1 VAIDAYELSLAVLGL
16 VALGA
21 AWLPAY
27 LDSRPVSLPI
37 VLIGAGA
44 LLFALPSPLEPPDPR
59 AHLKVTEHLSELGVL
74 VALIG
79 TGLSIDRPIGL
90 RRWAN
95 TWRLLAV
102 ALPLGVAVSAV
113 AGSVLLGLAPAG
125 ALLLGAVLAPTDPVL
140 ASDVQVGE
148 PSVDDDNSDEN
159 EVEPEDEVRVT
170 LTSEAGLND
179 GLAFPFVYAAI
190 ALAASGGVGW
200 VGSWALIDVGYR
212 IGAGIAV
219 GVAIGW
225 VLCRISFRPPGPT
238 TALSEASDGFVGIAA
253 MLLAYGVGQL
263 VYGYG
268 FVAVFIAA
276 VTLRSGE
283 RGHPYHQV
291 LHAFTTQI
299 ERLVVIVLLVL
310 FGGSLIGGLLHG
322 LSWQAVVM
330 ASAVV
335 FVIRPST
342 SRLSLIGAKIR
353 PAERTAISFFGIR
366 GIGSLYYLSFALA
379 EHDFADADLLWATV
393 ACTILM
399 SVFIH
404 GITATPALRL
414 LDQRRK
420 QRRRARSGASD
431 LAT

>member
-1 VAIDAYELSLAVLGL
+1 MLGL

-27 LDSRPVSLPI
+27 LDSRPISLPI
-37 VLIGAGA
+37 VLVGAGA
-44 LLFALPSPLEPPDPR
+44 LAFALPSPLQPPDPR
-59 AHLKVTEHLSELGVL
+59 DHLEITEHLTEIGVL

-102 ALPLGVAVSAV
+102 ALPLGVAATAL
-113 AGSVLLGLAPAG
+113 AGSWLLGLAPAS
-125 ALLLGAVLAPTDPVL
+125 ALLLGAALAPTDPVL

-148 PSVDDDNSDEN
+148 PSVDGEDDDDSA

-179 GLAFPFVYAAI
+179 GLAFPFVYAAV
-190 ALAASGGVGW
+190 AVAGSGGVGW
-200 VGSWALIDVGYR
+200 IGRWALVDVSYR
-212 IGAGIAV
+212 TAAGIAV
-219 GVAIGW
+219 GVVIGW
-225 VLCRISFRPPGPT
+225 LLCRIAFRPPGRT

-253 MLLAYGVGQL
+253 MLIAYGVGEL
-263 VYGYG
+263 VHGYG

-276 VTLRSGE
+276 VTLRHGE

-299 ERLVVIVLLVL
+299 ERLVIVVLLVL
-310 FGGSLIGGLLHG
+310 FGGSLVGGILHG
-322 LSWQAVVM
+322 LTWQAV
-330 ASAVV
+330 ALAAGIV
-335 FVIRPST
+335 FVIRPAT
-342 SRLSLIGAKIR
+342 ARISLIGAHVR

-366 GIGSLYYLSFALA
+366 GIGSLYYLSYALD
-379 EHDFADADLLWATV
+379 EQTFTDVDLLWATV
-393 ACTILM
+393 ACTIVL
-399 SVFIH
+399 SIVVH
-404 GITATPALRL
+404 GTTATPALRV
-414 LDQRRK
+414 LDERR
-420 QRRRARSGASD
+420 QRRRQRRGRSSTAE
-431 LAT
+431 LR

>member
-1 VAIDAYELSLAVLGL
+1 VLGL

-27 LDSRPVSLPI
+27 LDTRPISLPI

-44 LLFALPSPLEPPDPR
+44 LLFALPSPLQPPDPR
-59 AHLKVTEHLSELGVL
+59 EHLEVTEHLTELGVL

-79 TGLSIDRPIGL
+79 SGLSIDRPIGL

-95 TWRLLAV
+95 TWRLLAI
-102 ALPLGVAVSAV
+102 ALPLGVV
-113 AGSVLLGLAPAG
+113 ATALTGWWLLGLAPAS
-125 ALLLGAVLAPTDPVL
+125 AVLLGAALAPTDPVL

-148 PSVDDDNSDEN
+148 PSVAQEPDDEID

-190 ALAASGGVGW
+190 AMVAT
-200 VGSWALIDVGYR
+200 D
-212 IGAGIAV
+212 GAGWIGRWAVVDVALRTATGVAV

-225 VLCRISFRPPGPT
+225 VLCRIAFRPPGPA

-263 VYGYG
+263 AHGYG

-276 VTLRSGE
+276 VTLRNGE
-283 RGHPYHQV
+283 RHHPYHQV

-299 ERLVVIVLLVL
+299 ERLVIVVLLVL
-310 FGGSLIGGLLHG
+310 FGGSLVGGVLHG
-322 LSWQAVVM
+322 LTWQAVAV
-330 ASAVV
+330 SAGIVL
-335 FVIRPST
+335 VIRPIT
-342 SRLSLIGAKIR
+342 ARLSLIGASVR

-366 GIGSLYYLSFALA
+366 GIGSLYYLAYALQQQPFS
-379 EHDFADADLLWATV
+379 DTDALWATV
-393 ACTILM
+393 ACTIVL
-399 SVFIH
+399 SAVIH
-404 GITATPALRL
+404 GATATPALRV
-414 LDQRRK
+414 LDERRE
-420 QRRRARSGASD
+420 RRRRRG
-431 LAT
+431 LEREATEPGSAPG